1 MGNSLSVVSN
11 KNKEYISKNWGDL
24 KCSPIGPFLQSSG
37 LAPGDPKETANQ
49 CQSNSFSSQFNS
61 SMTDQ
66 FKATDQLNKGL
77 GAMGGTINNI
87 RNMLAMIQQQIFKNL
102 SKVADMIFGIYI
114 KIGNIVMVINR
125 LMVKI
130 MMVFKNLINVGMA
143 LAIMLISLL
152 NLIRRPINAAIK
164 LTSSFCF
171 SQNTL
176 VKLKNGKTIR
186 MKELNLGDIL
196 NNGSIV
202 NGIMKISNVN
212 DEYFYKLKKNDGK
225 YIYVTGS
232 HYIFSHSLNKY
243 IMVKDHPQAKLSNKK
258 DNEFSCI
265 ITNDHNIVIDK
276 YTFWDWEDELLL
288 NK

>member
-1 MGNSLSVVSN
+1 MGNSLSVISN

-37 LAPGDPKETANQ
+37 LAPGDPKQTANQ
-49 CQSNSFSSQFNS
+49 CQSSSFSSQFNS
-61 SMTDQ
+61 SMSDQ
-66 FKATDQLNKGL
+66 YNATNQLNKGL
-77 GAMGGTINNI
+77 GAMNGTINNI

-102 SKVADMIFGIYI
+102 SKVADMLFGIYI

-130 MMVFKNLINVGMA
+130 MMVFKNLVNVGMA
-143 LAIMLISLL
+143 LAILLISLL
-152 NLIRRPINAAIK
+152 NLIRQPINAMIRLA
-164 LTSSFCF
+164 SSFCF

-176 VKLKNGKTIR
+176 VKLKNGKTVR
-186 MKELNLGDIL
+186 MKDVKLGDVL
-196 NNGSIV
+196 SNGSIV
-202 NGIMKISNVN
+202 NGIMKIANVN
-212 DEYFYKLKKNDGK
+212 DEYFYKLKKNDCK

-232 HYIFSHSLNKY
+232 HYIYCNNLNKY
-243 IMVKDHPQAKLSNKK
+243 IQVKDHPNAKLSTKK
-258 DNEFSCI
+258 ENEFSCL
-265 ITNDHNIVIDK
+265 ITNDHKIVIDK